1 VPVYNGPYSLHGG
14 LRGFDKRLWKT
25 EPVDSDIP
33 AVRFTRLSPDGEEG
47 YPGNLYVSVTFSL
60 NDENELRIS
69 YHATTDAPTVINLT
83 NHTYFNLAGA
93 GTILDHILTLHADA
107 HTPVDATQIPT
118 GEIKDVAGTPWDF
131 RAPTAMG
138 ARLKETGG
146 KPVGYDHNYVLNKG
160 WFSDFTVAAE
170 VEDPKSGRTL
180 TVSTDQPGVQFY
192 TGNFLDGTLIG
203 KGGAVYR
210 QYDGFSLETQHY
222 PDSPNHDNFPS
233 VELKPGE
240 TYQTTT
246 VYAFGVK

>member
-1 VPVYNGPYSLHGG
+1 MTTSI
-14 LRGFDKRLWKT
+14 KRAIT
-25 EPVDSDIP
+25 GV
-33 AVRFTRLSPDGEEG
+33 V
-47 YPGNLYVSVTFSL
+47 
-60 NDENELRIS
+60 
-69 YHATTDAPTVINLT
+69 
-83 NHTYFNLAGA
+83 LAGA
-93 GTILDHILTLHADA
+93 VSIFGLALASSNPSTASALTSTCTGTVPASSGSQSTGAA
-107 HTPVDATQIPT
+107 PT
-118 GEIKDVAGTPWDF
+118 GGT
-131 RAPTAMG
+131 
-138 ARLKETGG
+138 
-146 KPVGYDHNYVLNKG
+146 PVGYDHNYVLNKG

-203 KGGAVYR
+203 KGGTVYR